1 MLLMITN
8 LLKNIEYIYQKKL
21 FVVYLLFFILIILL
35 SSIYGYTYLQKFPN
49 QFDSNDQ
56 LILKNLPFGYGLL
69 VESLFHEGKYQ
80 QEWYGVQSYLVRFPL
95 LPLLVTGL
103 LKISQNFYFIVITK
117 NIIFFTIF
125 FFTSHYSL
133 RSLKKSYITFL
144 SLLSLILYNYYNLI
158 VIMAFVYTDGIIAI
172 LLPCIFLI
180 LISRINKNSIF
191 LSIFLFLLFFT
202 KTTMFY
208 LIFVI
213 SILFFFLNKKKS
225 NTLRLLP
232 LFTVIISSLIWGS
245 FGYVKTGKFPFGS
258 DISSTNQEALH
269 VVFNKDFHKYY
280 PNRSVDLISKI
291 QSKEKL
297 ENEWKYHEFYKKIN
311 SEYFAHNKKRIMK
324 DVLIK
329 IEFIL
334 FNYRKD
340 AVHPDDNGNYENP
353 IMFSHIINRLI
364 FITSLLYLL
373 KNIFMGIKNSKVNNI
388 DYYFFF
394 IVCFSL
400 LPHLVGWATSKHLV
414 PIFLIS
420 HIYLLLNIDYFK
432 NR

>member
-1 MLLMITN
+1 MIIN
-8 LLKNIEYIYQKKL
+8 LLKKIDYIYEKKL
-21 FVVYLLFFILIILL
+21 FVIYLLFFILIILL
-35 SSIYGYTYLQKFPN
+35 SSIYSYTYLHKFPF
-49 QFDSNDQ
+49 QFNNNNQ
-56 LILKNLPFGYGLL
+56 LILKNLPFGYGGL
-69 VESLFHEGKYQ
+69 VESLFDEGKYQ
-80 QEWYGVQSYLVRFPL
+80 QEWYGGVKSYLVRFPL

-103 LKISQNFYFIVITK
+103 SKISQNFYFFVITK

-125 FFTSHYSL
+125 FFISHYSL
-133 RSLKKSYITFL
+133 RSLRKSCLTFL

-158 VIMAFVYTDGIIAI
+158 VIMAFDYTDGIISI

-180 LISRINKNSIF
+180 LISKINKKSIL

-208 LIFVI
+208 LTFII
-213 SILFFFLNKKKS
+213 SILFFFLNEKNNS
-225 NTLRLLP
+225 TLRLLP
-232 LFTVIISSLIWGS
+232 LLTVIIANLIWGS
-245 FGYVKTGKFPFGS
+245 FGYIKTGKFPFGS
-258 DISSTNQEALH
+258 DISSSNQEALH

-280 PNRSVDLISKI
+280 PKMSVDLIPRI
-291 QSKEKL
+291 QSDKKFD
-297 ENEWKYHEFYKKIN
+297 NEWKYHEFYKKIN
-311 SEYFAHNKKRIMK
+311 SEYFSHNKERIMK

-329 IEFIL
+329 IKFIL

-340 AVHPDDNGNYENP
+340 QVKPDENGNYENP
-353 IMFSHIINRLI
+353 VMFSHIFNRVI

-373 KNIFMGIKNSKVNNI
+373 NNIFNGIKNSKVNNI

-394 IVCFSL
+394 IICFNL
-400 LPHLVGWATSKHLV
+400 LPHLAGWATSKHLV

-432 NR
+432 YR